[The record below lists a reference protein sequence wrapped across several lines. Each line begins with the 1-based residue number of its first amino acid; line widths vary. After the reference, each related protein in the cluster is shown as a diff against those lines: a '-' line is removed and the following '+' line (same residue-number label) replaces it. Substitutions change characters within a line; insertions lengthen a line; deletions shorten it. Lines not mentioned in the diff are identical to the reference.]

1 MELNEPF
8 FMGMILADSATII
21 IVIAVAEKNN
31 YR

>member
-21 IVIAVAEKNN
+21 NVIAVAPKD
-31 YR
+31 